1 MLRAIS
7 SVAVLAVF
15 AAGLAL
21 AQDKKDKAKAAD
33 KPTKAT
39 ITKVDAKNKTI
50 TVRMKDKD
58 GKDVER
64 TFKLTEDV
72 RMLDSS
78 GKAVA
83 IDVFQSGNDVLVI
96 EREGRLREIHQ
107 NKPK

>member
-1 MLRAIS
+1 MLRVLISLVAIVTFCS
-7 SVAVLAVF
+7 ASLLAD
-15 AAGLAL
+15 
-21 AQDKKDKAKAAD
+21 DKKDTTKAGQG
-33 KPTKAT
+33 TKAT
-39 ITKVDAKNKTI
+39 ITNVDAKNKTI

-72 RMLDSS
+72 RMLDSN
-78 GKAVA
+78 GKAAA
-83 IDVFQSGNDVLVI
+83 IDVFRSGNDVLVI

>member
-1 MLRAIS
+1 MLRVLLSLVAI
-7 SVAVLAVF
+7 VAFCSATLLAD
-15 AAGLAL
+15 
-21 AQDKKDKAKAAD
+21 DKKDTRKAGQG
-33 KPTKAT
+33 TRAT

-50 TVRMKDKD
+50 TMRMKDKE
-58 GKDVER
+58 GKEVER